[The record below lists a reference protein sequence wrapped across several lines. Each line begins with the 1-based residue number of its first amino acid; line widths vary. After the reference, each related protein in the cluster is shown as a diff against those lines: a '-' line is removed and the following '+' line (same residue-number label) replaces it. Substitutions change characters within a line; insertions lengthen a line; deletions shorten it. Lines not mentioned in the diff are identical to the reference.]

1 MVQLIQSGLTN
12 ITEAVR
18 RGVHIADAQTKA
30 IETTTE
36 AFAQI
41 ENKVHHITTDIQA
54 LVIGMNESKELGKN
68 VLQNV
73 ESISAVVEQSAAGS
87 EQIAASM
94 VEQLEAFKKMGEKVT
109 TLRQL
114 TDDLQQMMAKFQMK

>member
-1 MVQLIQSGLTN
+1 
-12 ITEAVR
+12 
-18 RGVHIADAQTKA
+18 
-30 IETTTE
+30 
-36 AFAQI
+36 
-41 ENKVHHITTDIQA
+41 VHHITTDIQA